1 MLGPRDVIDQKK
13 SPVPAE
19 ENKKLINIIMT
30 TKTPKAVKA
39 TLSFSADFQV
49 SFQTAEAKWMQL
61 ANGQRDPNEK
71 GEDEAELVIQCL
83 CEDIAVTVAEL
94 FSERI
99 SSPVWVKGLLEDEQI
114 EVTNC
119 ELKDVVIAKVK

>member
-1 MLGPRDVIDQKK
+1 
-13 SPVPAE
+13 
-19 ENKKLINIIMT
+19 MT
-30 TKTPKAVKA
+30 TKTTKVVKA

-61 ANGQRDPNEK
+61 ANSQRDPNEK
-71 GEDEAELVIQCL
+71 CEDKAELVIQCL

-114 EVTNC
+114 AFKNC

>member
-1 MLGPRDVIDQKK
+1 
-13 SPVPAE
+13 
-19 ENKKLINIIMT
+19 MT
-30 TKTPKAVKA
+30 TKTTKVVKA

-49 SFQTAEAKWMQL
+49 SFQTVEAKWMQL
-61 ANGQRDPNEK
+61 ANGQCDPNEK

-99 SSPVWVKGLLEDEQI
+99 FSPVWVKGLLEDEQI
-114 EVTNC
+114 EVDYC
-119 ELKDVVIAKVK
+119 ELQGVEIAKVK

>member
-1 MLGPRDVIDQKK
+1 MRLSKK
-13 SPVPAE
+13 IPGANRGNSKIFNP
-19 ENKKLINIIMT
+19 IMT
-30 TKTPKAVKA
+30 TKTTKVVNA

-61 ANGQRDPNEK
+61 ANSQRDPNEK
-71 GEDEAELVIQCL
+71 CEDKAELVIQCL

-99 SSPVWVKGLLEDEQI
+99 SSSAWVKGLFEDEQI
-114 EVTNC
+114 EVDYC
-119 ELKDVVIAKVK
+119 ELQGVDISKVK

>member
-1 MLGPRDVIDQKK
+1 
-13 SPVPAE
+13 
-19 ENKKLINIIMT
+19 MT
-30 TKTPKAVKA
+30 TKTTKVVKA

-61 ANGQRDPNEK
+61 ANGQRDPIEK

-99 SSPVWVKGLLEDEQI
+99 SSSAWVKGLFEDEQI
-114 EVTNC
+114 EVDYC
-119 ELKDVVIAKVK
+119 ELQGVDISKVK

>member
-1 MLGPRDVIDQKK
+1 MRLSKKIPGASRGKQK
-13 SPVPAE
+13 
-19 ENKKLINIIMT
+19 NFHTIMT

-39 TLSFSADFQV
+39 MLSFSADFQV

-99 SSPVWVKGLLEDEQI
+99 SSSAWVKGLFEDEQI
-114 EVTNC
+114 EVDYC
-119 ELKDVVIAKVK
+119 ELQGVDISKVK

>member
-1 MLGPRDVIDQKK
+1 
-13 SPVPAE
+13 
-19 ENKKLINIIMT
+19 MT

-61 ANGQRDPNEK
+61 ANGQRDSNEK

-99 SSPVWVKGLLEDEQI
+99 SSSAWVKGLFEDEQI
-114 EVTNC
+114 EVNNC
-119 ELKDVVIAKVK
+119 ELKDVVIAKVQ

>member
-49 SFQTAEAKWMQL
+49 SFQAAEAKWMQL

-99 SSPVWVKGLLEDEQI
+99 SSSAWVKGLFEDEQI
-114 EVTNC
+114 EVDYC
-119 ELKDVVIAKVK
+119 ELQGVDISKVK